1 MERKRELFSPSKDKA
16 GFWKITGT
24 ITFAFIYLLTE
35 IILWFALKDN
45 VFNQVFLGQMLFI
58 CCNVILLLGLGLYLW
73 LPPKQGKNIESLLP
87 AIRPYHHICDSLQD
101 EILLDHILAQLLK
114 GKYSSLDYEEYFE
127 NNRQIDFNKDYRIVI
142 FIPESEAGNIT
153 SAFQI
158 CNSSFLAIAQEE
170 LEIYMLEV
178 DNVLA
183 GICLSRQDSGFDK
196 ENSWLSM
203 SRYMQYAQVKVEE
216 NTGVHLFAAAGG
228 RHSGLAGLKSGFSEA
243 WEAYEYQKIY
253 DDENSLIFYNNIE
266 FSGNDDYKNNDD
278 AWYELERKFLHYI
291 NIEDFENSAKAL
303 EKIIELIG
311 NTPHQS
317 FQITKYKVFGLLNSL
332 YINSMERKDVA
343 ESLLNINAL
352 YHISGSKSITELQR
366 WVKIIYKAI
375 ESALSAD
382 KNSLGSNSRAQE
394 IASYL
399 QENYSNTDLNIV
411 AVADK
416 FRLTPAYL
424 SRLFKKEMGRGPAEY
439 LQKIRIEAAKNLL
452 VNTDMTIK
460 EISEKVGYQYV
471 LTLNRAFKKFEGIT
485 PSQYLARHKN
495 IN

>member
-1 MERKRELFSPSKDKA
+1 
-16 GFWKITGT
+16 
-24 ITFAFIYLLTE
+24 
-35 IILWFALKDN
+35 
-45 VFNQVFLGQMLFI
+45 
-58 CCNVILLLGLGLYLW
+58 
-73 LPPKQGKNIESLLP
+73 
-87 AIRPYHHICDSLQD
+87 
-101 EILLDHILAQLLK
+101 
-114 GKYSSLDYEEYFE
+114 
-127 NNRQIDFNKDYRIVI
+127 
-142 FIPESEAGNIT
+142 
-153 SAFQI
+153 
-158 CNSSFLAIAQEE
+158 
-170 LEIYMLEV
+170 
-178 DNVLA
+178 
-183 GICLSRQDSGFDK
+183 
-196 ENSWLSM
+196 M